1 MLLASHRQN
10 EEPTQAGCSVTIE
23 HCSPMAA
30 RTETSF
36 TQLSAKLRQRSGVD
50 YQSSVDVDNPVLI
63 DHIANPK
70 WKHGQLC
77 WEAKGRCA
85 EDYKSIE
92 TELLKELNQS
102 RRESF
107 NEVAIS
113 LFMIG
118 KTPQKAKPM
127 IIISSEDKRSRE
139 EAKRAIIRSGVL
151 EGLNYKIGFLKYLPS
166 GPIHS
171 VAGSSSEMFD
181 VYTADPSFRSPGASD
196 SNFRES
202 GTYTVYPSFWSPAA
216 SNSNPRE
223 DTTSSSS
230 NQPGFAVSSLAYYNP
245 EQRLRTTA
253 MPIYV
258 KTAADRSRTA
268 TANMVYNGT
277 VYKYITVSHVFSP
290 WGASSID
297 SGEDDLGIPFDSD
310 SEDEDHC
317 NSETSQ
323 ARSTISAS
331 LRVPTSRDSDIDS
344 AKSHRSKISTRHNDS
359 PDTAKDPPSELLKLG
374 ELSADDDFDKSA
386 DYAIITINDF
396 RLQKQLANLAI
407 SNSNRIT
414 HIHAAEPKSSQVT
427 AWTRRGAISGTLGNV
442 PRIMR
447 FSGSK
452 RFQRIYEF
460 AYEGVIEDGDSGSLV
475 YDESGKELY
484 GMIIAASNSQSV
496 AYIMAAKEL
505 IPSIKNAGDW
515 RFMSPGDDHTNINQS
530 HETKSPSHSQ
540 TTYDRMSAQITHAEP
555 TWDHEYQRYFHTVWD
570 ARYKMYYRTHYVEGQ
585 YSLPLAD
592 TSAHPHLGQGW
603 VFFDWLQ
610 VGLDNRPRM
619 ELEVGGAR
627 MDSVYHS
634 DQIAGAASMM
644 IREGAPV
651 RGSYDT
657 NNPVSYEPLDQS
669 KHCTISIEKQN

>member
-1 MLLASHRQN
+1 LFTTHIIATMLLASQGQN
-10 EEPTQAGCSVTIE
+10 EDPNQAACSVTME
-23 HCSPMAA
+23 QCPSK
-30 RTETSF
+30 
-36 TQLSAKLRQRSGVD
+36 SAKPETNLSQFGAKVRQRIRMN
-50 YQSSVDVDNPVLI
+50 YQSSVDVDNLVQV

-70 WKHGQLC
+70 WKRGQLC
-77 WEAKGRCA
+77 WEAKGTCA
-85 EDYKSIE
+85 QDYKNKE

-107 NEVAIS
+107 SEVAVS

-139 EAKRAIIRSGVL
+139 EAKRAIERSGIL
-151 EGLNYKIGFLKYLPS
+151 EDLNYKIGFLKYLPS

-171 VAGSSSEMFD
+171 VAGSPSEVSG
-181 VYTADPSFRSPGASD
+181 VYTADPSSCSPEASD
-196 SNFRES
+196 SNS
-202 GTYTVYPSFWSPAA
+202 
-216 SNSNPRE
+216 RE
-223 DTTSSSS
+223 DATSSSS

-323 ARSTISAS
+323 ARGTISAS

-344 AKSHRSKISTRHNDS
+344 AKSHRSKISTMHNDS
-359 PDTAKDPPSELLKLG
+359 PDTAKDPPSELLRLG

-396 RLQKQLANLAI
+396 KLQKQLANLAL
-407 SNSNRIT
+407 SNPNRIT
-414 HIHAAEPKSSQVT
+414 QMRAAEPKSSQVT

-442 PRIMR
+442 PRVMR

-452 RFQRIYEF
+452 RFQQIYEF
-460 AYEGVIEDGDSGSLV
+460 AYKGVIENGDSGSLV
-475 YDESGKELY
+475 IGESGKELY
-484 GMIIAASNSQSV
+484 GMIVAASSSQT
-496 AYIMAAKEL
+496 ID
-505 IPSIKNAGDW
+505 NTGRW
-515 RFMSPGDDHTNINQS
+515 RFMSPSDDRTEIDQS
-530 HETKSPSHSQ
+530 RETKSSNYSQ
-540 TTYDRMSAQITHAEP
+540 TADDQRSAWTTHAEP
-555 TWDHEYQRYFHTVWD
+555 TWDHRYQRYFHTVWD

-619 ELEVGGAR
+619 ELEVIGAR

-634 DQIAGAASMM
+634 NQIAGAASVMST
-644 IREGAPV
+644 EGAPV

-657 NNPVSYEPLDQS
+657 NNPVPYEPLDQS
-669 KHCTISIEKQN
+669 KHCTISIERQN

>member
-1 MLLASHRQN
+1 MLLASHGQN
-10 EEPTQAGCSVTIE
+10 EEPTHAGYSVTME
-23 HCSPMAA
+23 QCSPIAA
-30 RTETSF
+30 KTETSLA
-36 TQLSAKLRQRSGVD
+36 QLSTKLRQRTRVD
-50 YQSSVDVDNPVLI
+50 YQSSVDVDNPVPI
-63 DHIANPK
+63 DHIANPR

-77 WEAKGRCA
+77 WEARGRCA
-85 EDYKSIE
+85 EDYKSKE
-92 TELLKELNQS
+92 TKLLKELNQS
-102 RRESF
+102 RREPFS
-107 NEVAIS
+107 EVAIS

-139 EAKRAIIRSGVL
+139 EAKRAIERSGIL
-151 EGLNYKIGFLKYLPS
+151 EDLNYKIGFLKYLPS

-171 VAGSSSEMFD
+171 VAGSPSEVSG
-181 VYTADPSFRSPGASD
+181 VYTADPSSCSPEASD
-196 SNFRES
+196 SNS
-202 GTYTVYPSFWSPAA
+202 
-216 SNSNPRE
+216 RE
-223 DTTSSSS
+223 DATSSSS

-323 ARSTISAS
+323 ARGTISAS

-344 AKSHRSKISTRHNDS
+344 AKSHRSKISTMHNDS
-359 PDTAKDPPSELLKLG
+359 PDTAKDPPSELLRLG

-396 RLQKQLANLAI
+396 KLQKQLANLAL
-407 SNSNRIT
+407 SNPNRIT
-414 HIHAAEPKSSQVT
+414 QMRAAEPKSSQVT

-442 PRIMR
+442 PRVMR

-452 RFQRIYEF
+452 RFQQIYEF
-460 AYEGVIEDGDSGSLV
+460 AYKGVIENGDSGSLV
-475 YDESGKELY
+475 IGESGKELY
-484 GMIIAASNSQSV
+484 GMIVAASSSQTI
-496 AYIMAAKEL
+496 AYVMAAKEL
-505 IPSIKNAGDW
+505 IPSIDNTGRW
-515 RFMSPGDDHTNINQS
+515 RFMSPSDDRTEIDQS
-530 HETKSPSHSQ
+530 RETKSSNYSQ
-540 TTYDRMSAQITHAEP
+540 TADDQRSAWTTHAEP
-555 TWDHEYQRYFHTVWD
+555 TWDHRYQRYFHTVWD

-619 ELEVGGAR
+619 ELEVIGAR

-634 DQIAGAASMM
+634 NQIAGAASVMST
-644 IREGAPV
+644 EGAPV

-657 NNPVSYEPLDQS
+657 NNPVPYEPLDQS
-669 KHCTISIEKQN
+669 KHCTISIERQN

>member
-1 MLLASHRQN
+1 MEQ
-10 EEPTQAGCSVTIE
+10 
-23 HCSPMAA
+23 CSPIAA
-30 RTETSF
+30 KTETSLA
-36 TQLSAKLRQRSGVD
+36 QLSTKLRQRTRVD
-50 YQSSVDVDNPVLI
+50 YQSSVDVDNPVPI
-63 DHIANPK
+63 DHIANPR

-77 WEAKGRCA
+77 WEARGRCA
-85 EDYKSIE
+85 EDYKSKE
-92 TELLKELNQS
+92 TKLLKELNQS

-107 NEVAIS
+107 SEVAIS

-139 EAKRAIIRSGVL
+139 EAKRAIERSGIL
-151 EGLNYKIGFLKYLPS
+151 EDLNYKIGFLKYLPS

-171 VAGSSSEMFD
+171 VAGSPSEVSG
-181 VYTADPSFRSPGASD
+181 VYTADPSSCSPEASD
-196 SNFRES
+196 SNS
-202 GTYTVYPSFWSPAA
+202 
-216 SNSNPRE
+216 RE
-223 DTTSSSS
+223 DATSSSS

-323 ARSTISAS
+323 ARGTISAS

-344 AKSHRSKISTRHNDS
+344 AKSHRSKISTMHNDS
-359 PDTAKDPPSELLKLG
+359 PDTAKDPPSELLRLG

-396 RLQKQLANLAI
+396 KLQKQLANLAL
-407 SNSNRIT
+407 SNPNRIT
-414 HIHAAEPKSSQVT
+414 QMRAAEPKSSQVT

-442 PRIMR
+442 PRVMR

-452 RFQRIYEF
+452 RFQQIYEF
-460 AYEGVIEDGDSGSLV
+460 AYKGVIENGDSGSLV
-475 YDESGKELY
+475 IGESGKELY
-484 GMIIAASNSQSV
+484 GMIVAASSSQTI
-496 AYIMAAKEL
+496 AYVMAAKEL
-505 IPSIKNAGDW
+505 IPSIDNTGRW
-515 RFMSPGDDHTNINQS
+515 RFMSPSDDRTEIDQS
-530 HETKSPSHSQ
+530 LFTYNNRATTKPGVRPDEHAIAYSYGCSPQLVAGEQELQKGPIAIVMNADERPLSTASRIYFGIHHPIQYNVKVKDLGYVHSDWMATFSGYWKMEHMDAPEQ
-540 TTYDRMSAQITHAEP
+540 GLEVTYDP
-555 TWDHEYQRYFHTVWD
+555 TNH
-570 ARYKMYYRTHYVEGQ
+570 
-585 YSLPLAD
+585 
-592 TSAHPHLGQGW
+592 
-603 VFFDWLQ
+603 
-610 VGLDNRPRM
+610 
-619 ELEVGGAR
+619 
-627 MDSVYHS
+627 
-634 DQIAGAASMM
+634 
-644 IREGAPV
+644 
-651 RGSYDT
+651 DT
-657 NNPVSYEPLDQS
+657 N
-669 KHCTISIEKQN
+669 